1 MIREKKFYLTKEGLQ
16 KIKTEYQELLKLK
29 KIKLRKEAPPF
40 LHSEEINAEFISFRE
55 DFDNLESR
63 INELEQ
69 ILKNYELIKPPSRR
83 EKDKVHLGATLK
95 VELDDEIDEFTIV
108 GTIEAD
114 PTNKKISDE
123 SPIGKALLGH
133 KVGDQVVVKT
143 EMVNHT
149 CKILRIKYNNK

>member
-69 ILKNYELIKPPSRR
+69 ILKNYELIKHPSRR

>member
-83 EKDKVHLGATLK
+83 EKDKVHLG
-95 VELDDEIDEFTIV
+95 
-108 GTIEAD
+108 
-114 PTNKKISDE
+114 
-123 SPIGKALLGH
+123 
-133 KVGDQVVVKT
+133 DQQK
-143 EMVNHT
+143 NF
-149 CKILRIKYNNK
+149 